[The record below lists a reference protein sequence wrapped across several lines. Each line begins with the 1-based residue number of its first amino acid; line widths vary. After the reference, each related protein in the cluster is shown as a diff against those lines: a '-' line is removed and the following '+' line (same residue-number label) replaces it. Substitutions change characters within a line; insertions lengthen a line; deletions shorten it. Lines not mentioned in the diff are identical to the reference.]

1 MIISAAALDATVFAP
16 EPTRVQANVE
26 VPAQDDPL
34 PPTYVELDPNMTDD
48 QLDDAIDEALLTG
61 ASPIDWIES
70 GDRPRNRIE
79 LDGSEIKLRH
89 PTADMTPIELHVADC
104 ADGVLTTGLR
114 EVHPIKDGRVAG
126 RFHDGTYRLT
136 SACNGR
142 TVTTTLIVES
152 RP

>member
-1 MIISAAALDATVFAP
+1 MIITAAALDATVFAP
-16 EPTRVQANVE
+16 EPKRVQANVE
-26 VPAQDDPL
+26 LPAQDDPS
-34 PPTYVELDPNMTDD
+34 TYVQLDPSMTAD
-48 QLDDAIDEALLTG
+48 QIDDAIDEALLTG
-61 ASPIDWIES
+61 ATPIDWIES
-70 GDRPRNRIE
+70 GERPRNQIE
-79 LDGSEIKLRH
+79 LAGGEIKLRH
-89 PTADMTPIELHVADC
+89 ATADTMPIELQVGDC

-136 SACNGR
+136 TACDGR